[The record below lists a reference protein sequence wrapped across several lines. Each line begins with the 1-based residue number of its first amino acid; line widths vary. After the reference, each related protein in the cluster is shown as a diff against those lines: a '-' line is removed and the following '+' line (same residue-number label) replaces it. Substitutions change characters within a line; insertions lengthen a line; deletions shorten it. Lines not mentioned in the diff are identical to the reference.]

1 MDSRR
6 SRPDCAEDAMDL
18 IGHIYEAVGDEG
30 RWARLRERLAGAEST
45 PEIAH
50 HVELARRA
58 HERHAQLARDVAALS
73 RVYDQLAV
81 GALVVDWNAGLQ
93 HGNMEGIRALNEGV
107 GLRLD
112 EGRVRSADPD
122 ADATLL
128 ASVAEVAGADRIPRT
143 ALVLVRR
150 PGRAPLSLFI
160 ARAGGALLDLIDGH
174 HPVLLL
180 LADPERSPVAGPE
193 ALKAIFGFTP
203 REAECAGLLM
213 RGCSLEDTA
222 RALGVTRNT
231 VRTFLAHMAEKTD
244 SHSRPEL
251 LARLFAI
258 PSFQTGA

>member
-1 MDSRR
+1 
-6 SRPDCAEDAMDL
+6 MDL
-18 IGHIYEAVGDEG
+18 IRDIYEAVGDEG
-30 RWARLRERLAGAEST
+30 RWARLPERLAGAESA
-45 PEIAH
+45 PEIAR

-73 RVYDQLAV
+73 GAYDQLAV
-81 GALVVDWNAGLQ
+81 GALVVDWNAGLR

-107 GLRLD
+107 GLELD
-112 EGRVRSADPD
+112 DGRVRSADPD
-122 ADATLL
+122 ADATLR
-128 ASVAEVAGADRIPRT
+128 ASVAEAARAHGIPRT

-150 PGRAPLSLFI
+150 PGRAPLSLFVM
-160 ARAGGALLDLIDGH
+160 RAGDAPPGLVDSH

-180 LADPERSPVAGPE
+180 LVDPERSPMAGPE
-193 ALKAIFGFTP
+193 TLKATFGFTP

-231 VRTFLAHMAEKTD
+231 VRTFLAHMAAKTD

-251 LARLFAI
+251 IARLFAI
-258 PSFQTGA
+258 PQLPDRSPTG